1 VVGRATAVKVA
12 MREASAARVEVLVIS
27 AVVVEVA
34 MDVAVEATVVALT
47 ETTVAAVAT
56 GAVRV

>member
-1 VVGRATAVKVA
+1 VVVGRATAVKVA

-34 MDVAVEATVVALT
+34 MDDTWPW
-47 ETTVAAVAT
+47 
-56 GAVRV
+56 RRRWWH